1 MHFQRTDERRRRNPS
16 LSCFSLSLLSPLSRA
31 DEEEDEETG
40 SVEDD
45 DDDEDDDDE
54 DDVDDDDVDE
64 DDATA
69 WLASLLLLLSLC
81 EGKSPAPACTPSALL
96 LLDDTLSPRL
106 PNALSPLSL
115 TLTGPLMSASL
126 FAQSMDGV
134 TVSLENHTIPQRDTV
149 ASVAWRRLSTSNMI
163 RTLM

>member
-1 MHFQRTDERRRRNPS
+1 
-16 LSCFSLSLLSPLSRA
+16 
-31 DEEEDEETG
+31 G
-40 SVEDD
+40 SVDD

-54 DDVDDDDVDE
+54 EEDDVDDDVDEYE

-126 FAQSMDGV
+126 FAHSMDGV

>member
-1 MHFQRTDERRRRNPS
+1 MR
-16 LSCFSLSLLSPLSRA
+16 CFSLSLLSPLSRA

-40 SVEDD
+40 SVEEE
-45 DDDEDDDDE
+45 DDDEE
-54 DDVDDDDVDE
+54 DVDEDE

-81 EGKSPAPACTPSALL
+81 EGKSPAPACTPRALL

-106 PNALSPLSL
+106 PNALIPLSL
-115 TLTGPLMSASL
+115 TLTGPLISASL
-126 FAQSMDGV
+126 FAHSMDGV

-163 RTLM
+163 RTLNKNKKKSNNKKKKS